1 MMAVLFRR
9 DEDRWFL
16 RCFPGYATEAG
27 ARAAAKALWLEGY
40 AVRVWPGRQKWYVW
54 RGI

>member
-1 MMAVLFRR
+1 MALLIRR
-9 DEDRWFL
+9 DGGRWFL
-16 RCFPGYATEAG
+16 RCVPGYATEAA
-27 ARAAAKALWLEGY
+27 ARAAAKARWREGD

>member
-1 MMAVLFRR
+1 MAVLFRR
-9 DEDRWFL
+9 DDDRWFL

-40 AVRVWPGRQKWYVW
+40 AVRVEARGGRWDVW